1 MLTFERVLEIFADY
15 LTADE
20 TIEVYISRHGCVRVE
35 FDQDFHY
42 CSGEVCHT
50 PKELF
55 NLLADDY
62 RTYLEIELT
71 KGKREVTED
80 DERRSGCPV
89 QTASGALEGGTG
101 MKILKCLLMIVTAPV
116 ILVLTLFVW
125 LCMGLIYISGLVLGL
140 LSTVIALLGVA
151 VIITYSPQNGVIL
164 LVIAFLISPMG
175 LPLAAIWLLGKVQD
189 LKFAI
194 QDWVYG

>member
-1 MLTFERVLEIFADY
+1 
-15 LTADE
+15 
-20 TIEVYISRHGCVRVE
+20 
-35 FDQDFHY
+35 
-42 CSGEVCHT
+42 
-50 PKELF
+50 
-55 NLLADDY
+55 
-62 RTYLEIELT
+62 
-71 KGKREVTED
+71 
-80 DERRSGCPV
+80 
-89 QTASGALEGGTG
+89 

-151 VIITYSPQNGVIL
+151 VIITYSPQNAVIL

-189 LKFAI
+189 LKYAI
-194 QDWVYG
+194 QDRVYG

>member
-1 MLTFERVLEIFADY
+1 MLTFEKVLEIFADY

-55 NLLADDY
+55 DLLADDY

-71 KGKREVTED
+71 KGKWEVTED
-80 DERRSGCPV
+80 DEREADA
-89 QTASGALEGGTG
+89 ASGALEGGTG

-151 VIITYSPQNGVIL
+151 VLITYSPQNGVIL
-164 LVIAFLISPMG
+164 LVMAFLISPMG
-175 LPLAAIWLLGKVQD
+175 LPLAAIWLLGKVQS